1 MTDIRKQ
8 LEQVITHA
16 QRKLIENNE
25 ILPIKT
31 HEGIIVG
38 SVKIVSNGTLKDLW
52 QHGELVYNNISLNK
66 TAIKLANLLARNRR
80 RSISMDKIYA
90 CDQEYGKCLLE
101 SNTLRERLHL
111 ARKAGN
117 HDKADIYLA
126 RYTVAKDRAQYAKR
140 QILALVNS

>member
-1 MTDIRKQ
+1 MTDIRKR
-8 LEQVITHA
+8 LEQVIDSA

-31 HEGIIVG
+31 HEGILVG
-38 SVKIVSNGTLKDLW
+38 SVKIVSNDALKDLW
-52 QHGELVYNNISLNK
+52 QYGELVYTNISLNK
-66 TAIKLANLLARNRR
+66 TAIKLANLLARHRKRTIQTDN
-80 RSISMDKIYA
+80 IYKM
-90 CDQEYGKCLLE
+90 DQEYGNLLHE
-101 SNTLRERLHL
+101 SNSMRERLHN

-126 RYTVAKDRAQYAKR
+126 RYTYAKDKAQYAKL